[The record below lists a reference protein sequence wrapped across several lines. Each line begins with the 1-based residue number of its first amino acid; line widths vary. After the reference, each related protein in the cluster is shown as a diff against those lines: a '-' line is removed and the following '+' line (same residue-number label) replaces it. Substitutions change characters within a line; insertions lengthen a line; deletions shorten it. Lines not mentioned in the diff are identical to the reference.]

1 MQGAL
6 LPARLP
12 ACLGGPADSP
22 TAWEE
27 RGDRRSP
34 SPPPLPLPPVPR
46 ALPGAVPGAVL
57 EEEGP
62 ALGGAG
68 LPAPTGNTLFTL
80 RVHGQWCGG
89 ILCGLGCQRTPL
101 PLPAP
106 KAESRGTEKERECAK
121 GPGADKDA
129 TVLHTIFQW
138 VPISERPTCPMPRK
152 QSGEVEGP
160 AKGKAEEGEQPPKGD
175 GEPKSNR
182 SPGSES
188 RRSNQSSLGR
198 KQGKKSQADPYAAA
212 IKTYS
217 PFLNTVFA
225 ICLYYNVK
233 RLDSNSPFPPFL
245 LQERELSP
253 LELDELL
260 DAFKEFDT
268 DQDGYISYKDLGEC
282 MRTMGYMPTEMEL
295 IEISQHIKMRMGG
308 RVDFDDFVE
317 MMGPKLREET
327 AHMVGVRELKIAF
340 REFDT
345 NGDGSI
351 SGTELHQAV
360 TALLGEQLNT
370 QEVDEMLHDVD
381 LNGDGTVDF
390 DEFVM
395 MLSSR

>member
-1 MQGAL
+1 
-6 LPARLP
+6 
-12 ACLGGPADSP
+12 
-22 TAWEE
+22 
-27 RGDRRSP
+27 
-34 SPPPLPLPPVPR
+34 
-46 ALPGAVPGAVL
+46 
-57 EEEGP
+57 
-62 ALGGAG
+62 
-68 LPAPTGNTLFTL
+68 
-80 RVHGQWCGG
+80 
-89 ILCGLGCQRTPL
+89 
-101 PLPAP
+101 
-106 KAESRGTEKERECAK
+106 
-121 GPGADKDA
+121 
-129 TVLHTIFQW
+129 
-138 VPISERPTCPMPRK
+138 MPRK

-217 PFLNTVFA
+217 PFLNTVFG
-225 ICLYYNVK
+225 K
-233 RLDSNSPFPPFL
+233 
-245 LQERELSP
+245 ERELSP